1 MFGRRRKK
9 NDIAYKLGC
18 ELPLPERFRFA
29 DKQAGKTL
37 EAGKGRLLVTMLG
50 FCVAFAIVGGQLCRI
65 SLRGAAP
72 ALRREEKPQ
81 TRAVDIKM
89 NRADITDRNGV
100 VLATSLPSADLYV
113 DTENLKNPET
123 LAAALAETLPD
134 VKYKSLLKKLKSG
147 KKFVYVK
154 RNLIPRELY
163 EANRLGFPQL
173 NFEIKE
179 MRIYPQGSLFAH
191 VLGSTDIDNNGI
203 SGAEKAFNKK
213 LSESKENV
221 RLSLDVGIQSSVRA
235 VLSENIGKYSAEG
248 GAAVLMNAKTGEIV
262 SMVSLPDF
270 DPNNLQNAAKSN
282 LFNAATLG
290 VYEVG
295 SVMKMFNTAI
305 GLETKKI
312 KVTDTVDASHPV
324 VLANYTIQ
332 DVPKLRRELS
342 VPEIMIHSSNIGS
355 AKIAL
360 AVGAEKQREY
370 LQKFGFF
377 NAPQIELPEKGRP
390 LYPEKWRDV
399 STATIGYGYGLSVSP
414 LHVVAAAAA
423 VVNGGVYHTPTLLS
437 RRSGKEIVGHRV
449 ISDKTSKTM
458 RAIMRE
464 VVIKGSGRRAN
475 VAGFEVGGKTGS
487 ARKLV
492 NGKYV
497 EGSLRTSFLSAFPMD
512 DPQYVLMVMLD
523 SPKKIKETYYLNTAA
538 WNAVPTAEQ
547 IITTVAPQLGI
558 MPRPFD
564 PKREAP
570 YVKSALE
577 TQE

>member
-1 MFGRRRKK
+1 MFGSPKQNVLTYRP
-9 NDIAYKLGC
+9 GQ
-18 ELPLPERFRFA
+18 ELPLPERFRFS
-29 DKQAGKTL
+29 DKHSSQTL
-37 EAGKGRLLVTMLG
+37 EAGKGRLLLTTLG
-50 FCVAFAIVGGQLCRI
+50 FCAAFLIVGVRLCDV
-65 SLRGAAP
+65 SLRGVSAEI
-72 ALRREEKPQ
+72 RREEKPQ
-81 TRAVDIKM
+81 TRAVEIKM
-89 NRADITDRNGV
+89 ERADITDRNGV
-100 VLATSLPSADLYV
+100 VLATSLPSADLYI
-113 DTENLKNPET
+113 DTDNLKKPET

-134 VKYKSLLKKLKSG
+134 VKYKPLLKKLKSG

-173 NFEIKE
+173 NFETKE
-179 MRIYPQGSLFAH
+179 MRIYPQGALFAH

-203 SGAEKAFNKK
+203 SGIEKAFNKK
-213 LSESKENV
+213 LSQDKENI
-221 RLSLDVGIQSSVRA
+221 RLSLDVGIQSSIRT
-235 VLSENIGKYSAEG
+235 VLMENIEKYSAEG
-248 GAAVLMNAKTGEIV
+248 AAAILMNAKTGEIV
-262 SMVSLPDF
+262 SMVSLPDY
-270 DPNNLQNAAKSN
+270 DPNNLKNAAKN
-282 LFNAATLG
+282 QMFNAATLG

-312 KVTDTVDASHPV
+312 KATDTIDASRPV

-370 LQKFGFF
+370 LKKFGFF

-390 LYPEKWRDV
+390 LYPSTWRDV

-423 VVNGGVYHTPTLLS
+423 VVNGGVYHAPTLLS
-437 RRSGKEIVGHRV
+437 RRFNQENIGHRV
-449 ISDKTSKTM
+449 ISDKTSRTM

-570 YVKSALE
+570 YVKAALE
-577 TQE
+577 AQD

>member
-1 MFGRRRKK
+1 MFGSPKQNVLTYRP
-9 NDIAYKLGC
+9 GQ
-18 ELPLPERFRFA
+18 ELPLPERFRFS
-29 DKQAGKTL
+29 DKHSSQTL
-37 EAGKGRLLVTMLG
+37 EAGKGRLLLTMLG
-50 FCVAFAIVGGQLCRI
+50 FCAAFLIVGVRLCDV
-65 SLRGAAP
+65 SLRGVSAEI
-72 ALRREEKPQ
+72 RREEKPQ
-81 TRAVDIKM
+81 TRAVEIKM
-89 NRADITDRNGV
+89 ERADITDRNGV
-100 VLATSLPSADLYV
+100 VLATSLPSADLYI
-113 DTENLKNPET
+113 DTDNLKKPET

-134 VKYKSLLKKLKSG
+134 VKYKPLLKKLKSG

-173 NFEIKE
+173 NFETKE
-179 MRIYPQGSLFAH
+179 MRIYPQGALFAH

-203 SGAEKAFNKK
+203 SGIEKAFNKK
-213 LSESKENV
+213 LSQDKENI
-221 RLSLDVGIQSSVRA
+221 RLSLDVGIQSSIRT
-235 VLSENIGKYSAEG
+235 VLMENIEKYSAEG
-248 GAAVLMNAKTGEIV
+248 AAAILMNAKTGEIV
-262 SMVSLPDF
+262 SMVSLPDY
-270 DPNNLQNAAKSN
+270 DPNNLKNAAKN
-282 LFNAATLG
+282 QMFNAATLG

-312 KVTDTVDASHPV
+312 KATDTIDASRPV

-370 LQKFGFF
+370 LKKFGFF

-390 LYPEKWRDV
+390 LYPSTWRDV

-423 VVNGGVYHTPTLLS
+423 VVNGGVYHAPTLLS
-437 RRSGKEIVGHRV
+437 RRFNQENIGHRV
-449 ISDKTSKTM
+449 ISDKTSRTM

-570 YVKSALE
+570 YVKAALE
-577 TQE
+577 AQD

>member
-1 MFGRRRKK
+1 MFGSPKQNVLTYRP
-9 NDIAYKLGC
+9 GQ
-18 ELPLPERFRFA
+18 ELPLPERFRFS
-29 DKQAGKTL
+29 DKHSSQTL
-37 EAGKGRLLVTMLG
+37 EAGKGRLLLTMLG
-50 FCVAFAIVGGQLCRI
+50 FCAAFLIVGVRLCDV
-65 SLRGAAP
+65 SLRGVSAEI
-72 ALRREEKPQ
+72 RREEKPQ
-81 TRAVDIKM
+81 TRAVEIKM
-89 NRADITDRNGV
+89 ERADITDRNGV
-100 VLATSLPSADLYV
+100 VLATSLPSADLYI
-113 DTENLKNPET
+113 DTDNLKKPET

-134 VKYKSLLKKLKSG
+134 VKYKPLLKKLKSG

-154 RNLIPRELY
+154 RNLIPRDLY

-173 NFEIKE
+173 NFETKE
-179 MRIYPQGSLFAH
+179 MRIYPQGALFAH

-203 SGAEKAFNKK
+203 SGIEKAFNKK
-213 LSESKENV
+213 LSQDKENI
-221 RLSLDVGIQSSVRA
+221 RLSLDVGIQSSIRT
-235 VLSENIGKYSAEG
+235 VLMENIEKYSAEG
-248 GAAVLMNAKTGEIV
+248 AAAILMNAKTGEIV
-262 SMVSLPDF
+262 SMVSLPDY
-270 DPNNLQNAAKSN
+270 DPNNLKNAAKN
-282 LFNAATLG
+282 QMFNAATLG

-312 KVTDTVDASHPV
+312 KATDTIDASRPV

-370 LQKFGFF
+370 LKKFGFF

-390 LYPEKWRDV
+390 LYPSTWRDV

-423 VVNGGVYHTPTLLS
+423 VVNGGVYHAPTLLS
-437 RRSGKEIVGHRV
+437 RRFNQENIGHRV
-449 ISDKTSKTM
+449 ISDKTSRTM

-570 YVKSALE
+570 YVKAALE
-577 TQE
+577 AQD

>member
-1 MFGRRRKK
+1 MFRFSKQNGLTYRP
-9 NDIAYKLGC
+9 GQ
-18 ELPLPERFRFA
+18 ELPLPERFRFS
-29 DKQAGKTL
+29 DKHSSQTL

-50 FCVAFAIVGGQLCRI
+50 FCAAFLIVGVRLCDI
-65 SLRGAAP
+65 SLRGVSAEI
-72 ALRREEKPQ
+72 RREEKPQ
-81 TRAVDIKM
+81 TRAVEIKM
-89 NRADITDRNGV
+89 ERADITDRNGI
-100 VLATSLPSADLYV
+100 VLATSLPSADLYI
-113 DTENLKNPET
+113 DTDNLKKPET

-134 VKYKSLLKKLKSG
+134 VKYKPLLKKLKSG

-173 NFEIKE
+173 NFETKE
-179 MRIYPQGSLFAH
+179 MRIYPQGGLFAH

-203 SGAEKAFNKK
+203 SGIEKAFNKK
-213 LSESKENV
+213 LSQDKENI
-221 RLSLDVGIQSSVRA
+221 RLSLDVGIQSSIRA
-235 VLSENIGKYSAEG
+235 VLMENIEKYSAEG
-248 GAAVLMNAKTGEIV
+248 AAAILMNAKTGEII

-270 DPNNLQNAAKSN
+270 DPNNLKSAAKSQI
-282 LFNAATLG
+282 FNTATLG

-312 KVTDTVDASHPV
+312 KVTDTIDASHPV

-370 LQKFGFF
+370 LRKFGFF
-377 NAPQIELPEKGRP
+377 TAPQIELPEKGRP
-390 LYPEKWRDV
+390 LYPSTWRDV

-423 VVNGGVYHTPTLLS
+423 VVNGGIYHTPTLLS
-437 RRSGKEIVGHRV
+437 HRFNQKNIGHRV

-564 PKREAP
+564 SKREAP
-570 YVKSALE
+570 YVKAALE
-577 TQE
+577 SQD